1 MYPSSSMALDLNRA
15 EKPVRKLRKLLKKMS
30 NPPTPEEVHDF
41 RTNTRRVD
49 ATLKA
54 FSLASQPSGRRL
66 LKRLARLR
74 KRAGKVRDMDVLTD
88 FASTLRPKGENECSI
103 MLLEHLGARRQ
114 KHAAKLCA
122 AVRQRGSKLG
132 KRLKR
137 ISTEFEKLLPEAS
150 AHVTALA
157 VKVSTDLASPARLLQ
172 MADNADQQ
180 EFITRLDEVKDA
192 IGEWNDWQEL
202 TEIAEDILDH
212 GTRCQLLRELQRI
225 SEVKYQRAL
234 ALADAMRKKYLR
246 LPPPRKT
253 GRARGL
259 RHPYPPSPCSRT
271 RLRWQRKQIC
281 HPDQSFLFPQ
291 RMGSGVESLPWLCP
305 ATPAPVGRTLLSA
318 DLWS

>member
-1 MYPSSSMALDLNRA
+1 MFEIPVNDIPQPVIQFMYPSTSMALDLNRA
-15 EKPVRKLRKLLKKMS
+15 ENPVRKLRKRLTTMS

-66 LKRLARLR
+66 LKGLARLR

-137 ISTEFEKLLPEAS
+137 ISTEFEKLLPEGS
-150 AHVTALA
+150 AHVAALA
-157 VKVSTDLASPARLLQ
+157 VKLSTDLASPARLHKRNLHPYRLKVKELRNLLQ

-192 IGEWNDWQEL
+192 IGEWHDWQEL

-259 RHPYPPSPCSRT
+259 RHPYPPSRCGRPQP
-271 RLRWQRKQIC
+271 RWQRKQI
-281 HPDQSFLFPQ
+281 
-291 RMGSGVESLPWLCP
+291 
-305 ATPAPVGRTLLSA
+305 
-318 DLWS
+318 

>member
-1 MYPSSSMALDLNRA
+1 MFEISVNDIPRPVIQSMYPSTSMGLELNRA
-15 EKPVRKLRKLLKKMS
+15 EKPVRKLRKLLKTMS

-122 AVRQRGSKLG
+122 VVRQRGSKLG

-150 AHVTALA
+150 AHVAARA
-157 VKVSTDLASPARLLQ
+157 VKFSTDLASPARLHKRNLHPYRLKVKELRNVLQ

-180 EFITRLDEVKDA
+180 EFITRLGEVKDV
-192 IGEWNDWQEL
+192 IGEWHDWQEL
-202 TEIAEDILDH
+202 TETAEDILDH

-234 ALADAMRKKYLR
+234 ALADATRKKYLR
-246 LPPPRKT
+246 LPPRKT
-253 GRARGL
+253 GRTRGP
-259 RHPYPPSPCSRT
+259 RQPIPAKPV
-271 RLRWQRKQIC
+271 WQ
-281 HPDQSFLFPQ
+281 
-291 RMGSGVESLPWLCP
+291 
-305 ATPAPVGRTLLSA
+305 ATAALA
-318 DLWS
+318 A